1 MNKAVLLAVSF
12 AGLVL
17 SGTAALADSTDA
29 TAAAPATTAVD
40 PSKPDPD
47 RIVCRTGQPIVGTRL
62 GAKRECATQR
72 EWDQRQADAQKLL
85 SDSQAHTFTQ
95 GR

>member
-1 MNKAVLLAVSF
+1 VNKAVLLAVSF

-17 SGTAALADSTDA
+17 SGTATLADSTDS
-29 TAAAPATTAVD
+29 AAPAATGTD

-47 RIVCRTGQPIVGTRL
+47 RIVCRTGAPVVGTRL

-85 SDSQAHTFTQ
+85 SDTQTHTFTQ
-95 GR
+95 GH